1 MCALLQK
8 FISYTLT
15 ALGKG
20 EQKVSLT
27 SKLRSFN
34 RIEIASLV
42 FYIAAGVILLVCLP
56 LTGYAPQLGL
66 LGILSIIVA
75 YGVFTKR
82 AWAPWLIFILF
93 VGASTFS
100 LYTLVVAGF
109 SNALLGIGMVAYV
122 VLTWVFAIYL
132 LLIRRKP

>member
-1 MCALLQK
+1 M
-8 FISYTLT
+8 
-15 ALGKG
+15 
-20 EQKVSLT
+20 SLA
-27 SKLRSFN
+27 SKLRNLN
-34 RIEIASLV
+34 RIELSSLA

-100 LYTLVVAGF
+100 LYTLIVAGF
-109 SNALLGIGMVAYV
+109 SNLLLGLGMVAYV
-122 VLTWVFAIYL
+122 VLTWIFAIYL

>member
-1 MCALLQK
+1 M
-8 FISYTLT
+8 
-15 ALGKG
+15 
-20 EQKVSLT
+20 SLA
-27 SKLRSFN
+27 SKLKSFN
-34 RIEIASLV
+34 RIELASLA
-42 FYIAAGVILLVCLP
+42 FYVVSGIILLVYLP

-66 LGILSIIVA
+66 LGILSIIIA

-109 SNALLGIGMVAYV
+109 SNVLLGISMIAYA
-122 VLTWVFAIYL
+122 VLTWVFTIYL